1 VLYVLLPAY
10 NEATALGRLLPRVR
24 KVVEEHRLDAR
35 VVVVDDGSAD
45 GTSDVVA
52 SHGSEV
58 VRHARNMGLAAAL
71 RTGFGHL
78 AGQLQPDDIVVTMD
92 ADDSHVPGLIPRMIQ
107 RIDEGFDVV
116 IASRFRPGARV
127 LGVPAIRR
135 FLSVLGVVV
144 YRVLVPI
151 PGVRDYTC
159 GYRAYRGSL
168 LMQALDLWGDSFVS
182 ETGFTATAD
191 ILLKLQRLE
200 GVLMTE
206 LPFVL
211 RYDRKPGASK
221 MRVGAN
227 VLASFSLALRRAR
240 GRLD

>member
-1 VLYVLLPAY
+1 VLHLLLPAY
-10 NEATALGRLLPRVR
+10 NEAPALSRLLPRVR
-24 KVVEEHRLDAR
+24 AVVEAHRMNAH
-35 VVVVDDGSAD
+35 VVIVDDGSAD
-45 GTSDVVA
+45 GTAEVA
-52 SHGSEV
+52 SSYGVEV
-58 VRHARNMGLAAAL
+58 VRHERNLGLAAAL
-71 RTGFGHL
+71 RTGFAHL
-78 AGQLQPDDIVVTMD
+78 AREVQPDDVVVTMD

-135 FLSVLGVVV
+135 LLSVLGVAV
-144 YRVLVPI
+144 YRVLAPI
-151 PGVRDYTC
+151 AGVRDYTC
-159 GYRAYRGSL
+159 GYRAYRASVL
-168 LMQALDLWGDSFVS
+168 KQAVDRWGDGFVS

-191 ILLKLQRLE
+191 VLLKLRHID

-227 VLASFSLALRRAR
+227 VRASVRLALRRAR